1 MPTNSLKNFSIS
13 LTNDLMSTLTFST
26 AFERP
31 QKHISFLKSKH
42 GNRSHTHFINSLSTL
57 AYLTTTTTKNIK
69 AYFMTQTKCIYWWK
83 ELSDT
88 HYHTI
93 FSFRCTKSNT
103 KMNFIPKHCINSI
116 YITIKQNLVSQ
127 LPIILTFDDMT
138 EQIKIL

>member
-42 GNRSHTHFINSLSTL
+42 GNRSHTHFINSISTL

-69 AYFMTQTKCIYWWK
+69 TYFMTQTKYIYWWK
-83 ELSDT
+83 ELSDI
-88 HYHTI
+88 HYHII
-93 FSFRCTKSNT
+93 FSFRKSYTKIT
-103 KMNFIPKHCINSI
+103 FIPKKYICSI
-116 YITIKQNLVSQ
+116 YIKKEI
-127 LPIILTFDDMT
+127 
-138 EQIKIL
+138 